1 MVIDFNS
8 PNGANGVGRN
18 SQANSAAAKR
28 EAGAVNDQSAQ
39 TAAQPAEQGDAP
51 SSVNLSAQAQ
61 QLQAIEEK
69 LRELP
74 EVDSERVSQLRQA
87 IADGSYKPDS
97 GRIADKLLNLEG

>member
-18 SQANSAAAKR
+18 SQASSAAAKR
-28 EAGAVNDQSAQ
+28 EAGAVTDRTPD
-39 TAAQPAEQGDAP
+39 TAAQQAEKSDAP
-51 SSVNLSAQAQ
+51 SLVNLSAQAQ

-69 LRELP
+69 LRDLP

-97 GRIADKLLNLEG
+97 SRIADKLLNLEG

>member
-18 SQANSAAAKR
+18 SQASSATAKR
-28 EAGAVNDQSAQ
+28 EAGAVTDRTTD
-39 TAAQPAEQGDAP
+39 TAAQQAEKNDAP

-61 QLQAIEEK
+61 QLQAIEEN
-69 LRELP
+69 LP

-97 GRIADKLLNLEG
+97 SRIADKLLNLEG